1 MNNQI
6 PPWGKIAL
14 QHFGVREFPGLDK
27 NNPIIVE
34 FIRLATKGKNLPDE
48 TSWCPA
54 FACACVLDS
63 GIKPVYGLVA
73 KGWKGWGRK
82 LEKPVDFC
90 LVILDS
96 PNPNAESWQGHICFW
111 LSPEFAFKLMEE
123 LGVPTLT
130 YDTNKYFIGFG
141 GNQNN
146 GVGFNLYSYSLVE
159 DYLWPVEYINF
170 TDMTLSIRT
179 RVNDYV
185 NVKMDTLALPAG
197 SITPNQVLVDI
208 ENNKTQLNLYKFWYS
223 IVGWLKGVGW
233 LAVGVLQ
240 SIPSAATKATGKG
253 IGLLLDQAQGKE
265 TIVTKSTITELI
277 EKIIEFIKMLID
289 KIKGVKTK

>member
-1 MNNQI
+1 MSKKI

-14 QHFGVREFPGLDK
+14 KYYGVKEFPGLDN
-27 NNPIIVE
+27 NNPVIVK
-34 FIRLATKGKNLPDE
+34 FIKLATKGKTLPDE

-54 FACACVLDS
+54 FAVACVLGA
-63 GIKPVYGLVA
+63 GIKPVYGIVA

-111 LSPEFAFKLMEE
+111 LSPELAKRLMAE
-123 LGVPTLT
+123 LGLPELVYNTEH
-130 YDTNKYFIGFG
+130 YFIGFG

-146 GVGFNLYSYSLVE
+146 GIGFALFSYSLVE
-159 DYLWPVEYINF
+159 DYLWPIEYINF
-170 TDMTLSIRT
+170 TDMTLSIRE
-179 RVNDYV
+179 RVKEYV
-185 NVKMDTLALPAG
+185 TVKMDTLPTPAG

-223 IVGWLKGVGW
+223 IVGWLKGAGW

-240 SIPSAATKATGKG
+240 FIPSAATKAAGKG
-253 IGLLLDQAQGKE
+253 IGIILQEVD
-265 TIVTKSTITELI
+265 TSSKSKLTEFIEKLIELI
-277 EKIIEFIKMLID
+277 QIIIN
-289 KIKGVKTK
+289 KIKGVKA